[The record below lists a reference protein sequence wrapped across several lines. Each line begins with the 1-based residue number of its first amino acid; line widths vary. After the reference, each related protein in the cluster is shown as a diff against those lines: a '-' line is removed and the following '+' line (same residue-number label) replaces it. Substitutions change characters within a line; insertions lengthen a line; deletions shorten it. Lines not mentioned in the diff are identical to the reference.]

1 MGRNAQ
7 VSPGLF
13 VGRLVGGVRQLLFLE
28 ELQVLNREDDEGIKG
43 KAPFR
48 HLGTLESERRSG
60 KGAAPN
66 SPLKLLE
73 RL

>member
-28 ELQVLNREDDEGIKG
+28 ELQVLNREDDEGIKARRPFGTSALLNRSAGQG
-43 KAPFR
+43 KAPR
-48 HLGTLESERRSG
+48 PTHR
-60 KGAAPN
+60 
-66 SPLKLLE
+66 
-73 RL
+73 